1 METSSNAE
9 ELEHYW
15 NEWRK
20 ATGTPKMRE
29 AFLDYADILNEAA
42 KWVF

>member
-1 METSSNAE
+1 METSSNPE

-20 ATGTPKMRE
+20 ATWPKMRE

-42 KWVF
+42 K